1 MARNAGSRSTA
12 SCTRRAAGRGRA
24 LGVELDVFST
34 LQEDR
39 ERLSAAE
46 GRIAEIIVND
56 FEFAVNA
63 SIIALAAVS
72 PPTVTRFCRRLG
84 CESFSDFKVQLART
98 AHIGV
103 RYLKPESQSTG
114 PADVAQDV
122 IAKAQNALFLL
133 HRSLDI
139 AAINSAAER
148 IAGAEMIYAFGSG
161 GNSSMIAGELQNRLF
176 RLGLR
181 VTASA
186 DHGMQ
191 LMMAA
196 AARPSDVLIGSSFSG
211 RNAELVRAFALARE
225 SKVTT
230 IALTQTGS
238 PVAAAAEIVVP
249 VDLPE
254 GNNIYRPTST
264 RIAYIA
270 VVDIL
275 ASLVA
280 YAIQPKAAAT
290 LRRIKQQLVAHRDGD
305 DRQLLGD

>member
-1 MARNAGSRSTA
+1 M
-12 SCTRRAAGRGRA
+12 
-24 LGVELDVFST
+24 DIFST
-34 LQEDR
+34 LQEDKG
-39 ERLSAAE
+39 RLSPSE
-46 GRIAEIIVND
+46 NRIAEIIVND

-63 SIIALAAVS
+63 SIIELAEKAEVS

-103 RYLKPESQSTG
+103 RYLKPESKSSD
-114 PADVAQDV
+114 PADVAQD
-122 IAKAQNALFLL
+122 IITKAQNALFLL

-139 AAINSAAER
+139 AAIGRAADR
-148 IAGAEMIYAFGSG
+148 IAKADMIYAFGSG
-161 GNSSMIAGELQNRLF
+161 GNSSMIADEFQNRLF

-181 VTASA
+181 ITASS
-186 DHGMQ
+186 DHSMQ

-196 AARPSDVLIGSSFSG
+196 AARAGDVLIGSSFSG
-211 RNAELVRAFALARE
+211 RNAELVRAFGLARE
-225 SKVTT
+225 AKVTT
-230 IALTQTGS
+230 IALTQSGS

-249 VDLPE
+249 IDLPE
-254 GNNIYRPTST
+254 GNNIFRPTST

-270 VVDIL
+270 TVDII

-280 YAIQPKAAAT
+280 YAIQPKAAVT

>member
-1 MARNAGSRSTA
+1 M
-12 SCTRRAAGRGRA
+12 
-24 LGVELDVFST
+24 DIFST
-34 LQEDR
+34 LQE
-39 ERLSAAE
+39 EKAKLSQAE
-46 GRIAEIIVND
+46 GRIAEILLTD

-63 SIIALAAVS
+63 SIIELAGKADVS

-98 AHIGV
+98 AYVGM
-103 RYLKPESQSTG
+103 RYLKPEPKSRE
-114 PADVAQDV
+114 PADVAQDIV
-122 IAKAQNALFLL
+122 TKAQNALFLL
-133 HRSLDI
+133 HRNLDLT
-139 AAINSAAER
+139 AIQQAAER
-148 IAGAEMIYAFGSG
+148 LASADMIYAFGSG
-161 GNSSMIAGELQNRLF
+161 GNSSMIASEMQNRLF

-186 DHGMQ
+186 DHSMQ

-196 AARPSDVLIGSSFSG
+196 AAKPTDVLIGSSFSG
-211 RNAELVRAFALARE
+211 RNAELVRSFTLARE
-225 SKVTT
+225 QKVAT
-230 IALTQTGS
+230 IALTQSGS
-238 PVAAAAEIVVP
+238 PVARAADITVP

-264 RIAYIA
+264 RIAYLA
-270 VVDIL
+270 LVDII

-280 YAIQPKAAAT
+280 YHVQPQATVT

>member
-1 MARNAGSRSTA
+1 M
-12 SCTRRAAGRGRA
+12 
-24 LGVELDVFST
+24 DIFST
-34 LQEDR
+34 LQEDKG
-39 ERLSAAE
+39 RLSPSE
-46 GRIAEIIVND
+46 NRIAEIIVND

-63 SIIALAAVS
+63 SIIELAEKAEVS

-103 RYLKPESQSTG
+103 RYLKPESKSSD
-114 PADVAQDV
+114 PADVAQD
-122 IAKAQNALFLL
+122 IITKAQNALFLL

-139 AAINSAAER
+139 ASIGRAADR
-148 IAGAEMIYAFGSG
+148 IAKADMIYAFGSG
-161 GNSSMIAGELQNRLF
+161 GNSSMIADEFQNRLF

-181 VTASA
+181 ITASS
-186 DHGMQ
+186 DHSMQ

-196 AARPSDVLIGSSFSG
+196 AARAGDVVIGSSFSG
-211 RNAELVRAFALARE
+211 RNAELVRAFGLARE
-225 SKVTT
+225 AKVTT
-230 IALTQTGS
+230 IALTQTAS
-238 PVAAAAEIVVP
+238 PVATAAEIVVP

-254 GNNIYRPTST
+254 GNNIFRPTST

-270 VVDIL
+270 TVDII

>member
-1 MARNAGSRSTA
+1 M
-12 SCTRRAAGRGRA
+12 
-24 LGVELDVFST
+24 DIFST
-34 LQEDR
+34 LQEDKG
-39 ERLSAAE
+39 RLSPSE
-46 GRIAEIIVND
+46 NRIAEIIVND

-63 SIIALAAVS
+63 SIIELAEKAEVS

-103 RYLKPESQSTG
+103 RYLKPESKSSD
-114 PADVAQDV
+114 PADVAQD
-122 IAKAQNALFLL
+122 IITKAQNALFLL

-139 AAINSAAER
+139 AAIERAADR
-148 IAGAEMIYAFGSG
+148 IAKADMIYAFGSG
-161 GNSSMIAGELQNRLF
+161 GNSSMIADEFQNRLF

-181 VTASA
+181 ITASS
-186 DHGMQ
+186 DHSMQ

-196 AARPSDVLIGSSFSG
+196 AARAGDVLIGSSFSG
-211 RNAELVRAFALARE
+211 RNAELVRAFGLARE
-225 SKVTT
+225 AKVTT
-230 IALTQTGS
+230 IALTQSAS

-249 VDLPE
+249 IDLPE
-254 GNNIYRPTST
+254 GNNIFRPTST

-270 VVDIL
+270 TVDII

-280 YAIQPKAAAT
+280 YAIQPKAAVT

>member
-1 MARNAGSRSTA
+1 M
-12 SCTRRAAGRGRA
+12 
-24 LGVELDVFST
+24 DIFST
-34 LQEDR
+34 LQEDKG
-39 ERLSAAE
+39 RLSPSE
-46 GRIAEIIVND
+46 NRIAEIIVND

-63 SIIALAAVS
+63 SIIELAEKAEVS

-103 RYLKPESQSTG
+103 RYLKPESKSSD
-114 PADVAQDV
+114 PADVAQD
-122 IAKAQNALFLL
+122 IITKAQNALFLL

-139 AAINSAAER
+139 AAIERAADR
-148 IAGAEMIYAFGSG
+148 IAKADMIYAFGSG
-161 GNSSMIAGELQNRLF
+161 GNSSMIADEFQNRLF

-181 VTASA
+181 ITASS
-186 DHGMQ
+186 DHSMQ

-196 AARPSDVLIGSSFSG
+196 AARAGDVLIGSSFSG
-211 RNAELVRAFALARE
+211 RNAELVRAFGLARE
-225 SKVTT
+225 AKVTT

-249 VDLPE
+249 IDLPE
-254 GNNIYRPTST
+254 GNNIFRPTST

-270 VVDIL
+270 TVDII

-280 YAIQPKAAAT
+280 YAIQPKAAVT